1 MKLILKIILG
11 LILLA
16 GIAAGAFYLYV
27 SNKKHVDYTKAKPE
41 AQLTAAELYA
51 AFSKN
56 DLSAAKKYNG
66 KVIHIEGI
74 VDSIEVVDNRKIV
87 LMFLNDGMFGQEGI
101 RLDLHPQET
110 SDLDVGDSVIL
121 KGYCT
126 GFSGYDV
133 IVEHVTVVNRN
144 NN

>member
-1 MKLILKIILG
+1 MKLIVKIILG
-11 LILLA
+11 LIILVALA
-16 GIAAGAFYLYV
+16 VGAFYVYV
-27 SNKKHVDYTKAKPE
+27 SNKKHTDYTKAKPE

-51 AFSKN
+51 AFVKN

-87 LMFLNDGMFGQEGI
+87 LMFLNDGMFGQEGV
-101 RLDLHPQET
+101 RLELHAQEAT
-110 SDLDVGDSVIL
+110 DLDIGDSVIL

-126 GFSGYDV
+126 GFSGSDV
-133 IVEHVTVVNRN
+133 IVEHVTVVKIN